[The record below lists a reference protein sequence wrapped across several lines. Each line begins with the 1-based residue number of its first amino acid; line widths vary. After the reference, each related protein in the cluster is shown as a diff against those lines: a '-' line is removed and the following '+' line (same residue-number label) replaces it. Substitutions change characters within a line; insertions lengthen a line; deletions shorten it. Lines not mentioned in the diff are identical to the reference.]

1 MVLAFR
7 VQRGTAGLER
17 TFTGR
22 KFWTANAALL
32 GESMLGTA
40 PLQAPWGATPS
51 RSRPPPGRPWQV
63 VRRASSPARGSSPQ
77 RSSHDNNCSRWEPV
91 TPKFERDS
99 LPAPRLSEAA
109 AARTTGLDADESLSW
124 FDSCD
129 PAVGLTPQE
138 LIERQAQRGKLAQ
151 LRLERERAVAR
162 EGAALKREKAAYAR
176 ALGAAA
182 SLRAVE
188 QMRQDRGF
196 ASGMSM
202 LSEDSRAVL
211 SACSIQYDG
220 ESGASGCGSSSGG
233 GGGIGSAPGQGFTR
247 PLSGVRW
254 AEVGAQADDKRPVRP
269 AWDDKRPVR
278 PTWDEERDELD
289 SVESAGE
296 RWRAASATHGDN
308 SGAGASSARNA
319 SSWALTSAVSSAR
332 IAAPPQ
338 IEKLHRG
345 EPIVMPTPS
354 AHTQLERALERGR
367 AAMQRQ
373 LLETEKAARDAE
385 NARTHRHVAREMG
398 QAASMYAIEQIRQ
411 HQPSAKPATHKPPTK
426 EAPAGQ
432 GEGDSAT
439 TATGASEAAPSSETP
454 KGAVS
459 GATSGMGS
467 SPTLTTGAGA
477 GAGAHANSPRAH
489 RPRAGF
495 GSSSARCPGS
505 DHWCAHTTA
514 QSQPTP
520 KRPVSPARPLSPRLM
535 RPTASLKAHLAEL
548 PGTSGSFI
556 GTVVG
561 APPAFGTS
569 ASRTCLKGDNTTSGA
584 VLSTTSGGASSATT
598 LRSATPASSGS
609 PRAAW
614 RPAGASTGGR
624 TGGTGALTAL
634 HELAPDLAPI
644 DRYHTLAM
652 KARQSAVSS
661 GRPGS
666 AASPAARAAAKAA
679 AKALLQATGATAWTG
694 GAMRYPPTPS
704 AAASLIQSGYRGM
717 KSREVAR
724 RQKAARLVQKRIRV
738 FLARRRRARM
748 LRNSK
753 LYAQKTANLHFSRRM
768 SDGGGGSLEA
778 AARMAA
784 ERVREASLQAVKG
797 INVKGRWAE
806 KAPAVLSLPKAGTL
820 AKAPPSPT
828 GRLAHER
835 LHQHAGERAERLR
848 NRTAEK
854 VEQEELKHVAACT
867 FSPATNRRHVS
878 KPPQSSEERLQ
889 AFRTASP
896 ARAPAKDANSTK
908 EPAQQKPRTAAQGLT
923 QGLTVSPPEDAVP
936 GGGEGGWKTVASTGS
951 LYGYARS

>member
-1 MVLAFR
+1 
-7 VQRGTAGLER
+7 
-17 TFTGR
+17 
-22 KFWTANAALL
+22 
-32 GESMLGTA
+32 MLGNA
-40 PLQAPWGATPS
+40 PLQAPWGASPS

-77 RSSHDNNCSRWEPV
+77 RSSRDNNCSRWEPV

-99 LPAPRLSEAA
+99 LPTPRLSEAA
-109 AARTTGLDADESLSW
+109 AARTTGLDADASLSW

-162 EGAALKREKAAYAR
+162 ESAALKREKAAYAR

-188 QMRQDRGF
+188 QMRQDRGL

-211 SACSIQYDG
+211 SACSVQYDG
-220 ESGASGCGSSSGG
+220 ESGAAGCGSSSGG
-233 GGGIGSAPGQGFTR
+233 GGGSGSAPGQGFTR

-254 AEVGAQADDKRPVRP
+254 AEVAAQA
-269 AWDDKRPVR
+269 DDKRPVR

-296 RWRAASATHGDN
+296 RWRVASATHGDD

-319 SSWALTSAVSSAR
+319 SSWSLTSAVSSAR
-332 IAAPPQ
+332 IAAPPE

-373 LLETEKAARDAE
+373 LLETERAARDAE

-398 QAASMYAIEQIRQ
+398 KAASMYAIEQIRQ
-411 HQPSAKPATHKPPTK
+411 HQPAAKPATHKPPTK

-439 TATGASEAAPSSETP
+439 TATGESGAAPPSAETP
-454 KGAVS
+454 SGAAS

-505 DHWCAHTTA
+505 DHWCAHTTV

-569 ASRTCLKGDNTTSGA
+569 ASRTCLKGDHA
-584 VLSTTSGGASSATT
+584 TSGGASSATT
-598 LRSATPASSGS
+598 LRSATTVSSCS

-634 HELAPDLAPI
+634 HDLAPDLSPI

-694 GAMRYPPTPS
+694 GTMRYPPTPS

-724 RQKAARLVQKRIRV
+724 RHKAARLVQKRIRV

-768 SDGGGGSLEA
+768 ADGGGGALVA

-784 ERVREASLQAVKG
+784 ERVREASLLAVKG

-848 NRTAEK
+848 TRTAEK

-867 FSPATNRRHVS
+867 FSPATNLRHVS
-878 KPPQSSEERLQ
+878 KPPQRAEERAQ
-889 AFRTASP
+889 TFRPASP

-923 QGLTVSPPEDAVP
+923 HGLTVSPPKDAVP
-936 GGGEGGWKTVASTGS
+936 SGGEGGWKTVASTGS